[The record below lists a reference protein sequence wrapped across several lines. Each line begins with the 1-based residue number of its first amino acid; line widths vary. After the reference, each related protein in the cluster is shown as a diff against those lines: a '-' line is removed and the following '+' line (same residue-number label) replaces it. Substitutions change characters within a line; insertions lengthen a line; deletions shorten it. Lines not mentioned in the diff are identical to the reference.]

1 MNKSSDKLAKATK
14 AVYDEVRKVV
24 TFNEKDRIMSVD
36 IEAVDKLIV
45 DGNIIKAAESA
56 VGTLE
61 V

>member
-1 MNKSSDKLAKATK
+1 
-14 AVYDEVRKVV
+14 
-24 TFNEKDRIMSVD
+24 MSVD

-45 DGNIIKAAESA
+45 DGIIIKAAEEA